1 MAIFGVLGPEVCISG
16 SRPAFRMR
24 FFATNLGGTMSW
36 GLKPCF
42 SALESGF
49 MTPLFILPSNYQL
62 VVSGGGISKIILRT
76 NIILITAELLRFL
89 VHQCVCNFVLI
100 FNIWFDA
107 SRLSDRSINAILG
120 SCK

>member
-1 MAIFGVLGPEVCISG
+1 MAIFGVLGPEVCTSG

-42 SALESGF
+42 SALESRF

-62 VVSGGGISKIILRT
+62 VVSGGGLSIMLMERSKVSSEPKKRDFFPAK
-76 NIILITAELLRFL
+76 NP
-89 VHQCVCNFVLI
+89 V
-100 FNIWFDA
+100 DA
-107 SRLSDRSINAILG
+107 RWEGVRKKTHHLT
-120 SCK
+120 